1 MHKALI
7 CRVIIIY
14 KEYGGDNMNQ
24 KESYD
29 KLFELLEKN
38 DIAMMT
44 TIQDNKLVSRPMSY
58 QDVDDSGDIWFMSTR
73 TEKTEEI
80 EKDNRVNL
88 SFAKK
93 GYVSIAGNA
102 FIINDNEKIKQ
113 YWNKGIEAFL
123 KTKPED
129 PNVVLIKV
137 VPESAEYWATDES
150 VKTVIEGIKSLVSND
165 KESSEDSSINES
177 LDLK

>member
-1 MHKALI
+1 MYITLFY
-7 CRVIIIY
+7 RVIIIY
-14 KEYGGDNMNQ
+14 NVNGGDIVSK
-24 KESYD
+24 KESYE
-29 KLFELLEKN
+29 KLFELIEKN

-44 TIQDNKLVSRPMSY
+44 TVHEDKLVSRPMSY
-58 QDVDDSGDIWFMSTR
+58 QDVDDNGDIWFMSTR

-123 KTKPED
+123 KTKLED

-150 VKTVIEGIKSLVSND
+150 VKTVIEGIKSLLSND
-165 KESSEDSSINES
+165 KGSNKDSSINES

>member
-1 MHKALI
+1 
-7 CRVIIIY
+7 
-14 KEYGGDNMNQ
+14 MNQ
-24 KESYD
+24 KENYN
-29 KLFELLEKN
+29 KLFELIEKN

-58 QDVDDSGDIWFMSTR
+58 QEVDASGNIWFMSTR

-80 EKDNRVNL
+80 ENDNRVNL
-88 SFAKK
+88 AFTKK
-93 GYVSIAGNA
+93 GFVSIAGNA
-102 FIINDNEKIKQ
+102 SIVNDNEKIKE

-123 KTKPED
+123 STKPED

-137 VPESAEYWATDES
+137 VPESAEYWATDDK
-150 VKTVIEGIKSLVSND
+150 VKTVVEGIKSLVSND
-165 KESSEDSSINES
+165 KGSSEDSSINES

>member
-1 MHKALI
+1 MSK
-7 CRVIIIY
+7 
-14 KEYGGDNMNQ
+14 
-24 KESYD
+24 KESYE
-29 KLFELLEKN
+29 KLFELIEKN

-44 TIQDNKLVSRPMSY
+44 TVHEDKLVSRPMSY
-58 QDVDDSGDIWFMSTR
+58 QDVDGSGDIWFMSTR

-102 FIINDNEKIKQ
+102 FIVNDNEKIKQ

-123 KTKPED
+123 KTNPED

-137 VPESAEYWATDES
+137 VPESAEYWATDNS
-150 VKTVIEGIKSLVSND
+150 VKTVVEGIKSLLSKD
-165 KESSEDSSINES
+165 SGSSDDSSLNES
-177 LDLK
+177 LKLK

>member
-1 MHKALI
+1 MHKALTY
-7 CRVIIIY
+7 RVIIIY

-24 KESYD
+24 KESYN
-29 KLFELLEKN
+29 KLFELIEKN

-44 TIQDNKLVSRPMSY
+44 TIQDSKLVSRPMSY
-58 QDVDDSGDIWFMSTR
+58 QDVDTSGDIWFMSTR

-88 SFAKK
+88 SFANK
-93 GYVSIAGNA
+93 GYVSISGNA
-102 FIINDNEKIKQ
+102 FIVNDSDKIKE
-113 YWNKGIEAFL
+113 YWSKGIEAFL
-123 KTKPED
+123 KTNPED

-150 VKTVIEGIKSLVSND
+150 VKTIVEGIKSLVSND
-165 KESSEDSSINES
+165 KRSSEDSSINES